1 MSFSGGTIISFSDFN
16 FRKVVILII
25 DYIIKEN
32 HFNSPLWIFEY
43 KFPELKVPQYNAR
56 PMAGG
61 DGRSHLSEESP
72 GFRLPQVS
80 LGPNMGVQIPM
91 ASRKDHIRACP
102 ANNYLFDLVYVQV
115 GFEAEMT
122 VQDFTIHLIWH
133 NLEQQ
138 TRFTF
143 SFMNAKRKC
152 AKSS

>member
-1 MSFSGGTIISFSDFN
+1 
-16 FRKVVILII
+16 
-25 DYIIKEN
+25 
-32 HFNSPLWIFEY
+32 
-43 KFPELKVPQYNAR
+43 
-56 PMAGG
+56 MAGG

-91 ASRKDHIRACP
+91 ASREDHIRACP

-133 NLEQQ
+133 NLQQQ
-138 TRFTF
+138 TGFTF
-143 SFMNAKRKC
+143 SFMNAKRKLQKEMC
-152 AKSS
+152 KKLNKSCRNIKQKQIIM